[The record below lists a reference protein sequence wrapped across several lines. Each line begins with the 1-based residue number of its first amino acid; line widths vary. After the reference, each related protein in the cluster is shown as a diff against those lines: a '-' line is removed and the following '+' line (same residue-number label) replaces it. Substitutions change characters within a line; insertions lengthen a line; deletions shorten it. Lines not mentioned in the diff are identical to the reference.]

1 MSAFAFAFALLWVGV
16 ATANTAPL
24 ADAGLDQ
31 EAQNGTTV
39 YLDGAGSTDPDG
51 SIAAYEWTITAPD
64 GSTATPECRTCG
76 QTNFVPNATGQ
87 CNVTLAVTDGD
98 GATRED
104 TLYITVEAADP
115 PTASVS
121 GPEAVYA
128 GATATYTV
136 DASADGATLSTVV
149 WQVDDIHRA
158 SRKLSG
164 DSATDTMN
172 LSLAAG
178 RHTVSATVIDRDGQ
192 RQTDEQAA
200 VAVVDGSG
208 GGGRSGVS
216 AGGGASAVSGASA
229 GAGGG
234 GGDGP
239 AVTYDALGRGE
250 IQINHDN
257 IDVSDGAFTVD
268 GVSIGRMELQS
279 MDGERLVERLDRRG
293 VSKEELVATA
303 VEQNPADSTED
314 CGAFG
319 DTSCGLKTQRD
330 YSSPDNP
337 ESYYPPSDSPDSD
350 SSSDSGDSSSSGS
363 SYTQRN
369 TPSRSGPGDEY
380 NPSSTS
386 DSSDRVQIIDNTDGN
401 SEVAETV
408 NDAATTVRNT
418 ISNLFGGGGSNQ
430 LNDDESGVDRSN
442 IPTRSESRSNDDGGS
457 SGGDGDGGDSS
468 SGGSS
473 GGDGGDSGGGGGRDA
488 PSRSSN
494 SNYGD
499 YGYGF

>member
-87 CNVTLAVTDGD
+87 YNVTLAVTDGD

-121 GPEAVYA
+121 GPETVYE

-136 DASADGATLSTVV
+136 DAGADGATLSTVV
-149 WQVDDIHRA
+149 WQVDDTHRA

-200 VAVVDGSG
+200 VAVV
-208 GGGRSGVS
+208 GGGRGDGGSPSGVS
-216 AGGGASAVSGASA
+216 SE
-229 GAGGG
+229 GAGGN
-234 GGDGP
+234 
-239 AVTYDALGRGE
+239 AA
-250 IQINHDN
+250 
-257 IDVSDGAFTVD
+257 
-268 GVSIGRMELQS
+268 
-279 MDGERLVERLDRRG
+279 
-293 VSKEELVATA
+293 
-303 VEQNPADSTED
+303 
-314 CGAFG
+314 
-319 DTSCGLKTQRD
+319 
-330 YSSPDNP
+330 
-337 ESYYPPSDSPDSD
+337 
-350 SSSDSGDSSSSGS
+350 
-363 SYTQRN
+363 
-369 TPSRSGPGDEY
+369 
-380 NPSSTS
+380 
-386 DSSDRVQIIDNTDGN
+386 
-401 SEVAETV
+401 EVALVYNRNGNGNLYINEE
-408 NDAATTVRNT
+408 AVR
-418 ISNLFGGGGSNQ
+418 Q
-430 LNDDESGVDRSN
+430 KSG
-442 IPTRSESRSNDDGGS
+442 TAS
-457 SGGDGDGGDSS
+457 S
-468 SGGSS
+468 
-473 GGDGGDSGGGGGRDA
+473 
-488 PSRSSN
+488 
-494 SNYGD
+494 
-499 YGYGF
+499 FI